1 MPLPIDGAVAHDA
14 ADSGKPLKIGG
25 KATTAAPTAVSAS
38 GDRVDAF
45 FDLLGRLVVSLY
57 MAPQVRNADVV
68 GPKTVTLT
76 AATNAAV
83 LAAPGAG
90 LSLHITRVKAGNGSA
105 TLTRLELVEGGA
117 DAGTDGTI
125 VDSMPLAANGGG
137 FVFEYDPP
145 YKLPTNTA
153 FKARLS
159 TGVTD
164 VRLNI
169 HYFTSA

>member
-76 AATNAAV
+76 LTTNAAV
-83 LAAPGAG
+83 LATPGSG
-90 LSLHITRVKAGNGSA
+90 LSLHLTGIEAGNTSA
-105 TLTRLELVEGGA
+105 TMTRLDLVEGGA

-125 VDSMPLAANGGG
+125 IHSMPLAASGGG
-137 FVFEYDPP
+137 YVKTWNPP
-145 YKLPTNTA
+145 YKLPANTA
-153 FKARLS
+153 FKARLG
-159 TGVTD
+159 TAVTD
-164 VRLNI
+164 VRCNI
-169 HYFTSA
+169 MYFTSA